1 MTPRSVLDRLVRW
14 ASGRPPRPGGTRGL
28 GDDWERL
35 AERRLT
41 AAGYRILDRNFR
53 ASTGELDFVA
63 EENGVLCF
71 VEVKGRRGTGFG
83 LPAEAVTGEKRRR
96 IFRTAEAWLAREK
109 RGDVACRF
117 DVVAILEDEGE
128 GTPQVEILRDAFR
141 GPAAPR
147 RRR

>member
-1 MTPRSVLDRLVRW
+1 VTPRSVLDRLVRW
-14 ASGRPPRPGGTRGL
+14 ASGRGPRPGGLRGA

-35 AERRLT
+35 AEKRLT

-53 ASTGELDFVA
+53 ARSGELDFVA

-71 VEVKGRRGTGFG
+71 VEVKGRGGIGFG
-83 LPAEAVTGEKRRR
+83 APAEAVTPEKQRR
-96 IFRTAEAWLAREK
+96 IFRTAQSWLARER
-109 RGDVACRF
+109 RGDVPCRF
-117 DVVAILEDEGE
+117 DVIAILQEEG
-128 GTPQVEILRDAFR
+128 GPKVEIFRDAFR

>member
-1 MTPRSVLDRLVRW
+1 VTPRSVLDRILRW
-14 ASGRPPRPGGTRGL
+14 ASARPPRPGGMRGA

-35 AERRLT
+35 AEGRLT
-41 AAGYRILDRNFR
+41 AAGYRILARNFR
-53 ASTGELDFVA
+53 TRSGELDFVA
-63 EENGVLCF
+63 EENGVVCF

-96 IFRTAEAWLAREK
+96 IFRTAEAWLARE
-109 RGDVACRF
+109 RRENASCRF
-117 DVVAILEDEGE
+117 DVVAILEGDDGPE
-128 GTPQVEILRDAFR
+128 VEILRDAFR